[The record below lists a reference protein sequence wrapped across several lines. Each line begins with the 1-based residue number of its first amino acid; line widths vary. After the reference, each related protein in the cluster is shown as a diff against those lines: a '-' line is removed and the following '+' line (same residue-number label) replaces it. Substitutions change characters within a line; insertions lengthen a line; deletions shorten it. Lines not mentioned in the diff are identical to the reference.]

1 MTVSTLRTES
11 TPAPTSNP
19 LDVMEEL
26 VSANEWRY
34 DRSNE
39 EEMIVEIA
47 GQWCEYR
54 MFFVWQADL
63 GAMYFSSLFDLKV
76 PANKKREAAELL
88 SLINE
93 RLWLGHFDLCSEESA
108 PMFRHTILLRGT
120 GGVAVEQLEDLMEA
134 ALCECERYYP
144 AFQFVIWGGKRP
156 EEAMQAAMLETV
168 GEA

>member
-1 MTVSTLRTES
+1 MFGLTKRIFIALHRIVADYGTLVQVGYFIV
-11 TPAPTSNP
+11 PKK
-19 LDVMEEL
+19 
-26 VSANEWRY
+26 
-34 DRSNE
+34 
-39 EEMIVEIA
+39 VEIA
-47 GQWCEYR
+47 ARWCDYR
-54 MFFVWQADL
+54 LFFVWQGAVSAMQFSCQFDMKVQSPRRTQLNDL
-63 GAMYFSSLFDLKV
+63 L
-76 PANKKREAAELL
+76 AEV
-88 SLINE
+88 NTKM
-93 RLWLGHFDLCSEESA
+93 WLGHFDLCSEESA

>member
-1 MTVSTLRTES
+1 MTTLRTES
-11 TPAPTSNP
+11 TPVPTSNP

-34 DRSNE
+34 DRSND
-39 EEMIVEIA
+39 EEMIVEIT

-63 GAMYFSSLFDLKV
+63 GAMYFSCLFDLKV
-76 PANKKREAAELL
+76 PAPKKKESFELL

-93 RLWLGHFDLCSEESA
+93 RLWLGHFDLCSEEAA

-120 GGVAVEQLEDLMEA
+120 SGVTTEQLEDLMEA